1 MKTVIELKN
10 IKFYAYHGVLPHE
23 AIIGNEFTVNIR
35 IESDLSTACISD
47 NVDDTINY
55 ADVFQ
60 LVKTEMDIASQLL
73 ENVAYRILRS
83 IKNAFPR
90 ILFIEVRLAKLNPPI
105 TGDVESAEIVISE

>member
-1 MKTVIELKN
+1 MKTIIELKN

-23 AIIGNEFTVNIR
+23 AIIGNEFTVNIH
-35 IESDLSTACISD
+35 IESDLLTACISD

-55 ADVFQ
+55 ADVYQ
-60 LVKTEMDIASQLL
+60 LVKVEMDIASQLL

-83 IKNAFPR
+83 IKNAFPQ

-105 TGDVESAEIVISE
+105 AGDIESAGIVISE